1 MKKYL
6 FKSIV
11 LIIVVGFVFNL
22 AGCAAL
28 KAKFTRKKKAQKTP
42 VYYQVKKYDI
52 KPSMELYE
60 KHYIFWLNWHKKLLQ
75 ELGYNFKS
83 DIRCLQDVSGNLED
97 MQGMLVDEKAAEF
110 QPHIDDI
117 NKVRAIIDKRS
128 MTTSNETR
136 IRLIL
141 EREYRMI
148 KRSFSPKEMAGF
160 IRKDW
165 KVDENPG
172 VTE

>member
-6 FKSIV
+6 FKSIA
-11 LIIVVGFVFNL
+11 LIIIVGFVFNL

-28 KAKFTRKKKAQKTP
+28 KAKFTRKKKDKKSS
-42 VYYQVKKYDI
+42 VYYQVRAYDI

-60 KHYIFWLNWHKKLLQ
+60 KHYIYWLNWHKKLLQ
-75 ELGYNFKS
+75 ELGFNFKN
-83 DIRCLQDVSGNLED
+83 DIRCMQDISGNLKD

-110 QPHIDDI
+110 QPHVDDI
-117 NKVRAIIDKRS
+117 DKAKAIIDRRS

-136 IRLIL
+136 IRIIL
-141 EREYRMI
+141 EREYRVI
-148 KRSFSPKEMAGF
+148 KRSFSPKEMTGF

-165 KVDENPG
+165 KIDKNLREA
-172 VTE
+172 E